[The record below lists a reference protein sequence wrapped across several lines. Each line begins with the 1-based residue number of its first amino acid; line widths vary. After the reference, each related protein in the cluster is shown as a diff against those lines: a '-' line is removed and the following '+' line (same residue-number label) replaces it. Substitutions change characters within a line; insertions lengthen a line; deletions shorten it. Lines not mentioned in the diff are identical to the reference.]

1 MDKPN
6 TNLLPCAHCGSKD
19 VHLCR
24 TYDAEAK
31 TMCWYV
37 ECYECG
43 IRTNT
48 YPEEA
53 YSHDEYTEV
62 LTAVDD
68 AISCAVESWNKRA
81 NCTNCETCTSAD
93 PSFEDELKHLY
104 SFVERT
110 VDRMKCFSKDGNFSL
125 GNKED
130 K

>member
-1 MDKPN
+1 MDKLN
-6 TNLLPCAHCGSKD
+6 LKLLPCAHCGSKD

-53 YSHDEYTEV
+53 YAYDEYAEV
-62 LTAVDD
+62 LTAVND
-68 AISCAVESWNKRA
+68 AISCATESWNKRVSYTK
-81 NCTNCETCTSAD
+81 CDTNPPVSL
-93 PSFEDELKHLY
+93 EDEFKPLNDLI
-104 SFVERT
+104 E
-110 VDRMKCFSKDGNFSL
+110 RMKRFAETGKLDL
-125 GNKED
+125 KED